1 MKYATVLA
9 FAAGAL
15 AMPMAHEHNIHKRAV
30 VTELVHQTKVFYQ
43 KQVIYVDQDG
53 TPFSTGIEIVGTS
66 LVADAPAPAP
76 TPSSANDVAQD
87 IPESSTAPAPTPTT
101 LVVATPST
109 QAPPPPPPPTTE
121 APPPPPPTTQA
132 PPPPPPT
139 TQAPPPPPPTT
150 EAPPPPPPTTQA
162 PPPPPPSSAPAPAPS
177 AASGSSSGSSSSGG
191 DHSGDGTY
199 YDVGLGAC
207 GIDNTNSEY
216 VCAISHELFD
226 AVSTG
231 NPNNNPLCGKKLTA
245 TRNGKSVTVTV
256 TDRCPGCSRDS
267 IDFSPAAFNQ
277 LGSEA
282 EGRIEINWS
291 WN

>member
-9 FAAGAL
+9 LAAGAL
-15 AMPMAHEHNIHKRAV
+15 AMPMAHEHNIHKRAI
-30 VTELVHQTKVFYQ
+30 VTELVHETKVFYQ

-53 TPFSTGIEIVGTS
+53 TPFSTGVEIVSTS
-66 LVADAPAPAP
+66 VVSDAPAP
-76 TPSSANDVAQD
+76 SSSVDVAQD
-87 IPESSTAPAPTPTT
+87 IPESTTAPVLTPTT
-101 LVVATPST
+101 LVVST
-109 QAPPPPPPPTTE
+109 PPPPPSSSTPSSTPSSTSTTKE
-121 APPPPPPTTQA
+121 TPPPPPPTTQA

-139 TQAPPPPPPTT
+139 TQAPPPS
-150 EAPPPPPPTTQA
+150 
-162 PPPPPPSSAPAPAPS
+162 SSAPAPSPS
-177 AASGSSSGSSSSGG
+177 AAAGSSSSSGSSGSSSGGS
-191 DHSGDGTY
+191 HAGDGTY

-207 GIDNTNSEY
+207 GIDNSNSEY

-282 EGRIEINWS
+282 EGRIQIDWS